1 MRPTAISSLVESR
14 VSLILEGFDPIS
26 SLGFTQ
32 IPNAILQHRDLSPGA
47 KITYSMLLKYAWE
60 KDKCFPGQDRLAD
73 DIGISK
79 RSVITYLKEIE
90 AIGYLETKRRGR
102 GLTNIYI
109 LKAKVRKGAR
119 GAKFA
124 LLEVK

>member
-1 MRPTAISSLVESR
+1 MPSHISSLLDSR
-14 VSLILEGFDPIS
+14 MSLILDGFDPIS
-26 SLGFTQ
+26 SSGFTQ
-32 IPNAILQHRDLSPGA
+32 VPNAILQNKDLSPGA

-60 KDKCFPGQDRLAD
+60 KEKCFPGQERLAD

-79 RSVITYLKEIE
+79 RSVITFLKEIE
-90 AIGYLETKRRGR
+90 KIGYLETKRRGR

-109 LKAKVRKGAR
+109 LKARVKNRAR